1 MIKHDVRKQKL
12 MELGSAALS
21 DILLDLATNIEQVD
35 DRINLVVGP
44 ALDTIKRVRRKMAVI
59 ANNTTF
65 IGYSQIHSFAG
76 QLEQILE
83 DLEFGVTDPCIG
95 LDLVAEFFET
105 DSSVFNT
112 TDDDGIIGDVYL
124 GPAKE
129 LFVKFASSCQ
139 DKEKIVSLLIHLYIN
154 DNYGARESLLHNIT
168 DSFDTSVIALLQKKL
183 KTLIANEHEDK
194 KKKAYTSLL
203 RSITEQGRDAKL
215 FEDALQGKQVELSSS
230 AILKVSQTLLERDE
244 VEAAHAWIGKIS
256 HDNISYSYEVEKILK
271 EIYARQGDSESLIAL
286 HYRNF
291 KTLRTLSTF
300 QELLKIT
307 GEEKREEI
315 LAQELALICEN
326 QRFDADNAQF
336 LADVG
341 MIDELEA
348 YVFARVE
355 KLDGGD
361 YYSLPEVAEA
371 LVEHARYLA
380 ASLIYRC
387 LLESMMER
395 AYAKSYHHG
404 VDYLRAMDTFSPLI
418 KDWKNYPTHNAFKV
432 RLLQENKRKTSFW
445 NQYVTK

>member
-1 MIKHDVRKQKL
+1 MT
-12 MELGSAALS
+12 A
-21 DILLDLATNIEQVD
+21 
-35 DRINLVVGP
+35 
-44 ALDTIKRVRRKMAVI
+44 I

-83 DLEFGVTDPCIG
+83 DLKFGITDPCIG
-95 LDLVAEFFET
+95 LELVAEFFET

-124 GPAKE
+124 GPAKD
-129 LFVKFASSCQ
+129 LFIEFASSCQ
-139 DKEKIVSLLIHLYIN
+139 DKEKIASLLIHLYVN

-168 DSFDTSVIALLQKKL
+168 DSFDKSVLALLQKQL
-183 KTLIANEHEDK
+183 KTMIANEHEDK

-203 RSITEQGRDAKL
+203 RSISEQGRAAKL
-215 FEDALQGKQVELSSS
+215 FEDALLGKQVELSTS

-244 VEAAHAWIGKIS
+244 VEAAHAWIGKIPQ
-256 HDNISYSYEVEKILK
+256 DTASYSYEVEKILK
-271 EIYARQGDSESLIAL
+271 EIYARQGDSESLIGL
-286 HYRNF
+286 YYRNF
-291 KTLRTLSTF
+291 KVLRTLSTF
-300 QELLKIT
+300 QELLKVT

-326 QRFDADNAQF
+326 PRFDSYNAQF

-355 KLDGGD
+355 QLDGGA

-380 ASLIYRC
+380 ATLIYRC
-387 LLESMMER
+387 LLDSMMER

-404 VDYLRAMDTFSPLI
+404 VDYLHAMDKFFPPDQGLEDLS
-418 KDWKNYPTHNAFKV
+418 YA
-432 RLLQENKRKTSFW
+432 
-445 NQYVTK
+445 